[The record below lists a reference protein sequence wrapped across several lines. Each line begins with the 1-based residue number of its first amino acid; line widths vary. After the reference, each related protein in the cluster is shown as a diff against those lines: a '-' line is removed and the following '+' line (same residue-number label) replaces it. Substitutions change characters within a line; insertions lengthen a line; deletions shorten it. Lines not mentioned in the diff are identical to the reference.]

1 MRTLVLPPLV
11 LLVVLAVV
19 GCGTAATP
27 SPAQSAPTAPSAPA
41 ASQPAASTAAACAD
55 STDSPTVDVE
65 IAGNAFNPGTVQAA
79 VGDVIAWTNADQ
91 ESHSAVISGG
101 ACATDTLAQGEV
113 GALVFTA
120 PGTYDYVCGIHPRMT
135 GTIEVSG

>member
-1 MRTLVLPPLV
+1 M
-11 LLVVLAVV
+11 A
-19 GCGTAATP
+19 CGGAATP
-27 SPAQSAPTAPSAPA
+27 SPERSAPTVPSAPA
-41 ASQPAASTAAACAD
+41 ASQPAAATAGACAD
-55 STDSPTVDVE
+55 STDPATVDVE
-65 IAGNAFNPGTVQAA
+65 IAGNAFSPRTVQAA

-91 ESHSAVISGG
+91 AAHSAVVGDAG
-101 ACATDTLAQGEV
+101 CATDTLAQGEA